1 VDAPPPPVHFI
12 KGKLGAVDCSSAP
25 QALLSVVSGGRSFKL
40 RIGDTKHLV
49 LLGADKFSCDW
60 KNKNVALNY
69 REHNGDGDGDIVS
82 LELQ

>member
-1 VDAPPPPVHFI
+1 
-12 KGKLGAVDCSSAP
+12 VDCAAAP

-40 RIGDTKHLV
+40 HIGDTKHLV

-69 REHNGDGDGDIVS
+69 RERNNNGVGGDDGDIVS